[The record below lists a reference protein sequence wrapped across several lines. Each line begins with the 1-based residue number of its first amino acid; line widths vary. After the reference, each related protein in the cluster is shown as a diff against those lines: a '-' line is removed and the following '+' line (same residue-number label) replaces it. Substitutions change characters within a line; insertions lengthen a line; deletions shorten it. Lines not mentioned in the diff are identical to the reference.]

1 MIGAFQKGPFQPKPA
16 YQQEEDEEEV
26 FGGGAPMM
34 VLRHRPRRDN
44 TKLVLGAIQAFL
56 SKQ

>member
-16 YQQEEDEEEV
+16 YQQEEDEEV